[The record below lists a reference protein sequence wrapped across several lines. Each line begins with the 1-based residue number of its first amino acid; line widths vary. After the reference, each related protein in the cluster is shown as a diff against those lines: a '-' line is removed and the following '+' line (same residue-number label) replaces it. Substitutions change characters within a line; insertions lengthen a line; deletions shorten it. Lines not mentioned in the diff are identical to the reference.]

1 MSKKIKS
8 FVVILFLAFMVGFMF
23 ASYVRSEDTYYFND
37 GNYAVNGGWYSNWN
51 GDIFVAD
58 NANVYITDINEVIGG
73 VRAANGS
80 VIDITFAEGTYA
92 HGYYYYD
99 DSSVLNI
106 DMGAGSGLNITQYS
120 RISSLKADMYSLIS
134 LASATDYTAL
144 EVGTLEST
152 GVNIIMMKAN
162 VETGEADNIMISE
175 SVSGTYYVE
184 LDIYGSVGVAEY
196 IPLIYA
202 PNLNNATFMMAW
214 EYYEVDG
221 VFYAWYSDA
230 TTGES
235 GIKQIPAS
243 WIDNDGNLNPG
254 WNDGNDEEGTGDD
267 DNNSDDDAD
276 NFFSGDCEMPT
287 PEADEE
293 DEGDEVVEEVV
304 STTNEGSVDNK
315 PNTAYL
321 LNYALKG
328 SIARYIDGKKS
339 TDHGFNVW
347 ATAATGEFSNSLK
360 YYGLTAGVDKNNQT
374 DLGNVYVGVMAGGV
388 YGELNSYNSD
398 AVLVGVYGGYILDN
412 GLFVDG
418 QVTYSWF
425 NVDNENDSKGIGAK
439 AEAGY
444 KVSLTNSIYVTP
456 STSIDYQ
463 DFSGGYDSLIGRG
476 GVKVGYEIDSID
488 VYAKVNYGHEFNSS
502 FKGDLMEY
510 GVGIKANITEKIS
523 VSGGLSRTEGK
534 MFDEKYAANLS
545 LSVSF

>member
-1 MSKKIKS
+1 MSKKIRS
-8 FVVILFLAFMVGFMF
+8 FGIILFLAFVVGLMF
-23 ASYVRSEDTYYFND
+23 AGYVRSEDTYYFND

-58 NANVYITDINEVIGG
+58 NANVDLINIDQLIGD
-73 VRAANGS
+73 VRAINGS
-80 VIDITFAEGTYA
+80 IIDITLPENAYA
-92 HGYYYYD
+92 HGSYYSD
-99 DSSVLNI
+99 DSSILNI
-106 DMGAGSGLNITQYS
+106 DMGMGTGLNIINYS
-120 RISSLKADMYSLIS
+120 RINRLKADTYSVINLC
-134 LASATDYTAL
+134 AAVDYTVL
-144 EVGTLEST
+144 EVGTLESA
-152 GVNIIMMKAN
+152 GFNIIMLKAN
-162 VETGEADNIMISE
+162 VETGAADNVLVYE
-175 SVSGTYYVE
+175 SASGYFYVE

-196 IPLIYA
+196 IPLIYVNGTNYA
-202 PNLNNATFMMAW
+202 DFQMAW

-221 VFYAWYSDA
+221 VFYAWYA
-230 TTGES
+230 EGTEY
-235 GIKQIPAS
+235 GIKQIPAE

-254 WNDGNDEEGTGDD
+254 WNDGNEEDTGDD

-304 STTNEGSVDNK
+304 STTNEGSMDNK

-347 ATAATGEFSNSLK
+347 ATAATGEFSNGLK

-374 DLGNVYVGVMAGGV
+374 DLGNVYVGVMAGGI

-398 AVLVGVYGGYILDN
+398 AALVGVYGGYILDN

-425 NVDNENDSKGIGAK
+425 NVDNENNSKGIGAK

-444 KVSLTNSIYVTP
+444 KVSLTDSIYVTP

-463 DFSGGYDSLIGRG
+463 DFSGDYDSLIGRG

-488 VYAKVNYGHEFNSS
+488 VYAKVNYGHEFNNS
-502 FKGDLMEY
+502 FKGDLVEY
-510 GVGIKANITEKIS
+510 GVGVKANITEKVS
-523 VSGGLSRTEGK
+523 VSGGLSRTDGK

>member
-1 MSKKIKS
+1 MSKKIRS

-23 ASYVRSEDTYYFND
+23 ASYVRSEDAYYFND

-58 NANVYITDINEVIGG
+58 NANVALINIDQLIGD
-73 VRAANGS
+73 VRAINGS
-80 VIDITFAEGTYA
+80 IIDITFPENAYA
-92 HGYYYYD
+92 HGSYYSD
-99 DSSVLNI
+99 DSSILNI
-106 DMGAGSGLNITQYS
+106 DMGMGTGLNITNYS
-120 RISSLKADMYSLIS
+120 RINRLKADTYSVINLC
-134 LASATDYTAL
+134 AAVDYTVL
-144 EVGTLEST
+144 EVGTLESI
-152 GVNIIMMKAN
+152 GFNIIMLKAN
-162 VETGEADNIMISE
+162 VETGAADNVLVYE
-175 SVSGTYYVE
+175 SASGYFYVE

-196 IPLIYA
+196 IPLIYV
-202 PNLNNATFMMAW
+202 NGTNNADFQMAW

-221 VFYAWYSDA
+221 VFYAWYA
-230 TTGES
+230 EGTEY
-235 GIKQIPAS
+235 GIKQIPAE

-293 DEGDEVVEEVV
+293 DEGDEVVEEVI

-444 KVSLTNSIYVTP
+444 KVSLADSIYVTP

-463 DFSGGYDSLIGRG
+463 DFSDDYNSLIGRG

-502 FKGDLMEY
+502 FKGNLMEY
-510 GVGIKANITEKIS
+510 GVGIKVNITEKIS
-523 VSGGLSRTEGK
+523 VSGGLSRTDGK